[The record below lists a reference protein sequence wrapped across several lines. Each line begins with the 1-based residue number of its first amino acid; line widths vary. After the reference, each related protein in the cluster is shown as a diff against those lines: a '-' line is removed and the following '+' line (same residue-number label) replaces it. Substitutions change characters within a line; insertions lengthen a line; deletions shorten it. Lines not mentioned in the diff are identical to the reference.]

1 MIRLV
6 CAVLR
11 KTVTNGMR
19 SSSQVIVRHQPLWQ
33 WPHRGY
39 YFPHALSKSS
49 PWQSRSKQRYYWAR
63 HQATD
68 NRQYHI
74 YGQEWKYIHVQ
85 HQRASERCIL
95 TNDWEMSEKEVIEYY
110 NLRGARE
117 RDFVALNNDF
127 GWSHLPCSFLNE
139 NTVFPLLMTMCK
151 NFYTAI
157 LYEIGKVFSNIKPK
171 HRLKKFIYR
180 FISVPAKWV
189 RTARTHVLRL
199 FTDRPYDRL
208 NLFWPLTLMD
218 FLIVPSLWVGERCIR
233 IWAILSIMA
242 LLRLH

>member
-11 KTVTNGMR
+11 KTVTSGMR

-95 TNDWEMSEKEVIEYY
+95 TNDWRWARRKSLNTTTCVVRENVISS
-110 NLRGARE
+110 RWIMISDGAICHARSLT
-117 RDFVALNNDF
+117 RTL
-127 GWSHLPCSFLNE
+127 CSRYLW
-139 NTVFPLLMTMCK
+139 LC
-151 NFYTAI
+151 
-157 LYEIGKVFSNIKPK
+157 
-171 HRLKKFIYR
+171 
-180 FISVPAKWV
+180 
-189 RTARTHVLRL
+189 ARTFIPLSCTKSERSSATSSPNIGWRNSSTASSL
-199 FTDRPYDRL
+199 FQPNGWGQQGRMCSDYLLTDHTTD
-208 NLFWPLTLMD
+208 
-218 FLIVPSLWVGERCIR
+218 
-233 IWAILSIMA
+233 
-242 LLRLH
+242 